1 MSELAQKSEAVAAY
15 TPISTAKIGGR
26 FKLLGAALVATSK
39 SAVALIP
46 LVLLV
51 GGLGHLLMSW
61 GASMM
66 VGIIQPTGQGQL
78 WTSELTKL
86 AVGIIWFIFAKP
98 IVDATAIYC
107 WRQISRGGTV
117 QPGKAWNWAI
127 GRYGRMLKP
136 HAAKFL
142 TVSAGLIIVVPGVL
156 FGLQYAFVHAI
167 SAMEEKPTGVLSR
180 SQRFTDGRRGR
191 IAMVWLPYVPWYL
204 FYTVVA
210 TYQVESWGW
219 LAVAGLGAVDVLLLT
234 IMTMVMFSMY
244 EERIADAQS
253 AKARRED
260 KEAKLLSSKDAASQ
274 DVASGDAAAKEGD
287 SE

>member
-1 MSELAQKSEAVAAY
+1 MSEIAQKSEAVAAY
-15 TPISTAKIGGR
+15 TPISTTKIPGR
-26 FKLLGAALVATSK
+26 IKLVGAAIVATLK
-39 SAVALIP
+39 SSAALIP
-46 LVLLV
+46 LILVV

-61 GASMM
+61 GAALM
-66 VGIIQPTGQGQL
+66 VDIIQPTGQGQL

-86 AVGIIWFIFAKP
+86 GVGIIWFIFAKP

-117 QPGKAWNWAI
+117 QAGKAWNWAI

-136 HAAKFL
+136 HAAKFV

-167 SAMEEKPTGVLSR
+167 SAMEEKPTGVLAR

-191 IAMVWLPYVPWYL
+191 IAMVWLAYVPWYL

-219 LAVAGLGAVDVLLLT
+219 WAVAGLGAVDVLLLT
-234 IMTMVMFSMY
+234 IMTMVMFSMC
-244 EERIADAQS
+244 EERISDAQA
-253 AKARRED
+253 AKARREA
-260 KEAKLLSSKDAASQ
+260 KEAKRTDAKSDGAKD
-274 DVASGDAAAKEGD
+274 GE